1 MVANAQTQAPVQALA
16 VVVSAGV
23 AVNGVI
29 MSGGFEVLLDIA
41 EVRQRGFGRVIVY
54 IENGEIDRTDTTVSR
69 KARRGNGR
77 LMG

>member
-1 MVANAQTQAPVQALA
+1 MVANQSKASQPLA
-16 VVVSAGV
+16 FAMSAGI

-41 EVRQRGFGRVIVY
+41 EVKQHGFGRVIVY